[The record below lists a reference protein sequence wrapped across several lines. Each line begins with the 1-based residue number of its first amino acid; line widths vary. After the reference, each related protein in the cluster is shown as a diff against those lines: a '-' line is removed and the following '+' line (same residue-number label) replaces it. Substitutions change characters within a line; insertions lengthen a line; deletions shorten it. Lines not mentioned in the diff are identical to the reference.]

1 MRQNRQYFNPRSPCG
16 ERPTRF
22 SVGAC
27 WRRFQSTLPV
37 WGATVV
43 MGPPAICAK
52 FQSTLP
58 VWGATRGVY
67 GIRIRADISIHAPR
81 VGSDGRSFGSRSR
94 RRDFNPRSPCGERLR
109 WALNNRLFSQFQSTL
124 PVWGA
129 TKPGVEAVRVQG
141 ISIHAPRVGS
151 DRRTSSSVRGP
162 SISIHAPRVGSDAV
176 SCCDQGGHEISI
188 HAPRVG
194 SDADPDL
201 PAKSPEIS
209 IHAPR
214 VGSDPSCSTGCGC
227 ATYFNPRSPCGERQ
241 PVQRL
246 APV

>member
-27 WRRFQSTLPV
+27 WRR
-37 WGATVV
+37 
-43 MGPPAICAK
+43 

-129 TKPGVEAVRVQG
+129 TRGGDPGRPEPG

-151 DRRTSSSVRGP
+151 DHQLKQLLATQV
-162 SISIHAPRVGSDAV
+162 ISIHAPRVGSDE
-176 SCCDQGGHEISI
+176 ST
-188 HAPRVG
+188 
-194 SDADPDL
+194 DAETADRQQFQSTL
-201 PAKSPEIS
+201 P
-209 IHAPR
+209 
-214 VGSDPSCSTGCGC
+214 VWG
-227 ATYFNPRSPCGERQ
+227 AT
-241 PVQRL
+241 
-246 APV
+246 

>member
-27 WRRFQSTLPV
+27 WRR
-37 WGATVV
+37 
-43 MGPPAICAK
+43 

-151 DRRTSSSVRGP
+151 NARRRSGP
-162 SISIHAPRVGSDAV
+162 PRARNFNPRSPCGERPPAQTA
-176 SCCDQGGHEISI
+176 SCYPG
-188 HAPRVG
+188 
-194 SDADPDL
+194 
-201 PAKSPEIS
+201 
-209 IHAPR
+209 
-214 VGSDPSCSTGCGC
+214 
-227 ATYFNPRSPCGERQ
+227 YFNPRSPCGER
-241 PVQRL
+241 RKH
-246 APV
+246 